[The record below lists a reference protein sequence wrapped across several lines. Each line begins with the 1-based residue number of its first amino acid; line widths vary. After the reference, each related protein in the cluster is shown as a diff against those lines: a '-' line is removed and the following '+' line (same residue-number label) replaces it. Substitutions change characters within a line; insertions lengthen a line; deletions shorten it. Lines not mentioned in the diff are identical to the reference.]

1 METLL
6 ADVRHGC
13 RLLMR
18 NPAFTTIVLLALA
31 LGIGANTAVFSVMN
45 AVLFKPLPYN
55 NPDHIVSVAGRFT
68 GIGIPDDRNAISP
81 PEFLDLRRFPTA
93 FSDISAMQATS
104 YNIRV
109 GDTPERISGATVSA
123 SFFRVFGTDAYL
135 GRTFAV
141 EEEQQGHDAVAVLGY
156 ALWQR
161 VFQSDRNVIGRSMDI
176 SGRSYT
182 IVGVMPGGFQVPPLA
197 EMWTPLAFTDA
208 QLSPNA
214 RGNHGLQ
221 VFARIKPELT
231 LDQALADMERTSRQ
245 IIESAPQYPY
255 ANFNFTI
262 LIRPVLEDL
271 VGAIRPA
278 LVLLMGAVA
287 LVLLIA
293 CSNVANLMMVR
304 ASARER
310 EIGIRTALGASR
322 TRLVCQLLTE
332 SAVLATVGAIVGI
345 ALARLGVAAIAS
357 RGGTAFPRLAQA
369 SLDGPTLIFTLA
381 ITLLTG
387 LVFGIVPALQVSQA
401 ETHETLKEGGGR
413 GSTVGS
419 GHQRLRKLLVVG
431 EIALSL
437 ALLSGAGLLIKSFV
451 RLQEIDPGFSSSG
464 VLTMRVVLPPAR
476 YAQPEQIRTF
486 FGDLMR
492 RVTDVPGIRSGGAVN
507 GLPISGNGGSG
518 TTTVDSTAL
527 PLDQSSPEADLR
539 IVTPGYMETMGM
551 QLVAGR
557 YFDEHDNEMSA
568 PVAIIDETM
577 AKTYWPN
584 GDALGKRLKRGGR
597 QSTNPWMTIAGVVRH
612 VRYLSLERPSRV
624 QLYWPHAQNPLTAM
638 SLALRTSGE
647 PAAIA
652 AAIQR
657 ATIAMD
663 PDQPIFAVR
672 PMDEL
677 LADSMMRR
685 RLVMLL
691 LAVFA
696 GVAVT
701 LAALGIY
708 GVISYWVSQRAHE
721 IGIRMAL
728 GATRGHVL
736 RMVAGQSFSVLAVG
750 VLLGLAGSLGLT
762 RLMRTMLFNVD
773 ATDPSTFAL
782 VCGSLLGVGLLASVI
797 PALRAILV
805 DPVHTLRQE

>member
-6 ADVRHGC
+6 TDIRHGC
-13 RLLMR
+13 RLLLR
-18 NPAFTTIVLLALA
+18 NPAFTIVVILALA

-45 AVLFKPLPYN
+45 AVLFKPLPYS

-93 FSDISAMQATS
+93 FSDVSAMQATS

-109 GDTPERISGATVSA
+109 GDIPERISGAVVSA

-135 GRTFAV
+135 GRTFAA
-141 EEEQQGHDAVAVLGY
+141 EEEQQGRDSVAVLGY
-156 ALWQR
+156 TLWQR
-161 VFQSDRNVIGRSMDI
+161 VFQSDRNVIGRSMEI

-182 IVGVMPGGFQVPPLA
+182 IVGVMPGGFQVPPSA

-221 VFARIKPELT
+221 VFGRIKPELT
-231 LDQALADMERTSRQ
+231 LDQALTDMERTTRQ
-245 IIESAPQYPY
+245 IIENAAQYPY
-255 ANFNFTI
+255 TNFNFAI

-271 VGAIRPA
+271 VGAVRPA
-278 LVLLMGAVA
+278 LVLLMGAVG
-287 LVLLIA
+287 LVLLTA

-304 ASARER
+304 ATARER

-322 TRLVCQLLTE
+322 RRLVRQLLTE
-332 SAVLATVGAIVGI
+332 SALLATVGAIVGV

-357 RGGTAFPRLAQA
+357 SGGTAFPRLAQA
-369 SLDGPTLIFTLA
+369 SLDAPTLIFTLA

-401 ETHETLKEGGGR
+401 ETHETLKEGGR

-419 GHQRLRKLLVVG
+419 GHQRLRKLLVVS

-437 ALLSGAGLLIKSFV
+437 ALLSGAALLIKSFM
-451 RLQEIDPGFSSSG
+451 RLQEVDPGFNSAG
-464 VLTMRVVLPPAR
+464 VLTLRVVLPPAR

-486 FGDLMR
+486 FRDLMR
-492 RVTDVPGIRSGGAVN
+492 RVTEVPGIQSAGAIN
-507 GLPISGNGGSG
+507 GLPLSGNGGSG
-518 TTTVDSTAL
+518 TTTVDTTAV
-527 PLDQSSPEADLR
+527 PPDKSSPEADWR
-539 IVTPGYMETMGM
+539 VVTPGYMETMGM

-557 YFDEHDNEMSA
+557 YFDEHDTEMNA

-577 AKTYWPN
+577 AKTYWPGN
-584 GDALGKRLKRGGR
+584 DALGKRLKRGGR
-597 QSTNPWMTIAGVVRH
+597 QSTNPWMTVVGVVRH

-624 QLYWPHAQNPLTAM
+624 QLYWPQAQNPLTAM

-652 AAIQR
+652 SAIQK

-663 PDQPIFAVR
+663 PDQPIFAIR
-672 PMDEL
+672 PMGEL
-677 LADSMMRR
+677 LADSMLRR

-691 LAVFA
+691 LAAFA
-696 GVAVT
+696 GVALT

-708 GVISYWVSQRAHE
+708 GVISYWVSQRAHDTE
-721 IGIRMAL
+721 IRRGIRDL
-728 GATRGHVL
+728 
-736 RMVAGQSFSVLAVG
+736 
-750 VLLGLAGSLGLT
+750 
-762 RLMRTMLFNVD
+762 
-773 ATDPSTFAL
+773 
-782 VCGSLLGVGLLASVI
+782 
-797 PALRAILV
+797 
-805 DPVHTLRQE
+805 E